1 MSPVLAGGFLT
12 TRSPGKSFEVEEIS
26 DFISLQDCGS
36 WCQRLRFQSIWPYL
50 PLDLWRLYIQISQPP
65 YWIWSTDVLVAQLC
79 LILCDPMDCSWPGSS
94 VHGILQARTL
104 EWVAISF
111 SRVHRWWQLIQAFL
125 SRPRTSQPLIK
136 VSQPHILQPTD
147 YFLPVQPSF
156 HVLPLLESIKS
167 QIHLII

>member
-1 MSPVLAGGFLT
+1 MSPALAGGFLT
-12 TRSPGKSFEVEEIS
+12 TKSLGKSFEVEEIS

-36 WCQRLRFQSIWPYL
+36 WCQRLRFRSVWPYL
-50 PLDLWRLYIQISQPP
+50 PLDLWSLYIQISQQPH
-65 YWIWSTDVLVAQLC
+65 WIRSTDVLVAQLC
-79 LILCDPMDCSWPGSS
+79 LTLCHPMDYSRPGSS
-94 VHGILQARTL
+94 VHGILQARIL

-136 VSQPHILQPTD
+136 VSQRHIQQPTD
-147 YFLPVQPSF
+147 CFLPAQPSF
-156 HVLPLLESIKS
+156 HVLRLLESIKS